1 VYNFIP
7 DAKQT
12 IPKAE
17 SAMSYEE
24 RNAVSGILVCCVT
37 WAVMLTVLLRKTAEG
52 RFDGQAG
59 LVQWGQAV
67 LWLIAIGIAIAIV
80 MTILFNIA
88 YAIISGEKK
97 PDFLRDERDTVIGLR
112 GIQATLIVITTG
124 IVAAFA
130 ALAMGAAILTVL
142 NMILAACALSSF
154 ASDVTKLVLYRR
166 GL

>member
-1 VYNFIP
+1 
-7 DAKQT
+7 
-12 IPKAE
+12 
-17 SAMSYEE
+17 
-24 RNAVSGILVCCVT
+24 
-37 WAVMLTVLLRKTAEG
+37 
-52 RFDGQAG
+52 
-59 LVQWGQAV
+59 
-67 LWLIAIGIAIAIV
+67 LIAIGIAIAIV

-112 GIQATLIVITTG
+112 SIQATLIVITTG
-124 IVAAFA
+124 IVAAFV